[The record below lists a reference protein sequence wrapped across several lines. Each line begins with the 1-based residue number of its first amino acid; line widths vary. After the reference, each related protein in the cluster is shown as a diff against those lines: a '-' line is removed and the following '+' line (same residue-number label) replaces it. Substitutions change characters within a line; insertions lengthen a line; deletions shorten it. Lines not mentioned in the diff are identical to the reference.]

1 MGICTPYKRISS
13 VDKIDLNRLSDMG
26 IRLILI
32 DRDNTCVSRED
43 GKCPEAIIEWLNEA
57 KRLNICVCMVS
68 NNFHSDQVQASADE
82 LGIHKIDHA
91 MKPCPAA
98 LIHACHKFGVPKEQT
113 ILIGDQY
120 FTDVAGGNLA
130 GIRTI
135 LVKPQS
141 YTDLWY
147 TLIFRKVEA
156 RLFGDS
162 TFDDEL

>member
-1 MGICTPYKRISS
+1 MDICTPYKRIAS

-43 GKCPEAIIEWLNEA
+43 GKCPQEIVEWFQKA
-57 KRLNICVCMVS
+57 KDLNICVCMVS
-68 NNFHSDQVQASADE
+68 NNFHSDEVQRSADE
-82 LGIHKIDHA
+82 LGVEKIDHA
-91 MKPCPAA
+91 MKPFPFA
-98 LIHACHKFGVPKEQT
+98 LSHACLKFGVPKEQT

-120 FTDVAGGNLA
+120 FTDVVAGNLA

-141 YTDLWY
+141 MCDLWY
-147 TLIFRKVEA
+147 TLLFRKFEA
-156 RLFGDS
+156 KIFQGA